1 MNLTRLVQRLGRWV
15 VFFALVLTIGIAWR
29 ATADQYLSQPPG
41 KRLLL
46 FVGSNTLGERTV
58 PELAEG
64 YLKSQKQATQVVI
77 QRTADL
83 IYVTGRLP
91 DGGAVYIEI
100 HPTGSGDC
108 FQSFLGN
115 YSAADKACDIG
126 MSSRRVRQ
134 SEADAIKEKLGSD
147 FFMQGTEPG
156 QGCEHPMGMDGVAIV
171 VRKDV
176 PISRISFSELKA
188 IYSRSMTDW
197 SQTADWKDSGASGKG
212 LPIAPFRRKEPSGT
226 LDFFKDRI
234 NPDPAPMADET
245 VIPAFVS
252 SGDLV
257 ARVAGTPGGIGFVGQ
272 GYAGAPGVKRLQ
284 VYDDLS
290 PEFMKPEEASFPDP
304 IAVQQEYYPLARVVY
319 FYTPILSVN
328 PEVEPF
334 IKYTLSE
341 EGQAVIAASGSLIKI
356 EGTLHQLAV
365 EPRISPQA
373 APAQEVPTN
382 GRQKKV
388 ILRLAGS
395 NTVGAECAVNLAYN
409 FLMGKRE
416 NPSARIEDQTTDLET
431 PEGEKARAH
440 DVMCDLHGDGMWE
453 TIQIRPTGS
462 SDAFLGLQNGDC
474 DIGMSSRPI
483 SDSEKRDL
491 LPVCGNLTQP
501 SAQFALGLDALAI
514 VVSNANAADKIT
526 VEQVRSIF
534 LGESADWSALGSGK
548 GPIQLHTRPD
558 RSGTYKYFCDS
569 VLMGAPVIASAKRH
583 AENSALAGA
592 VAADPAG
599 IGFVPMSAVGTAKT
613 LRVGHEGSQSYYM
626 PTEETVRAGNYPPQL
641 CRYVYLYVPAT
652 PPTSFS
658 VAARE
663 NWETAREFAEMS
675 QSWLGQVIVANC
687 GFVTDT
693 VMMDEAGQ
701 LRRVAGETVPQFLQR
716 LSDLEKKVQLRQ
728 VHIYPKLTD
737 GAICPRLLFDFNG
750 SVLTAESRNV
760 IERKLGPWLKMYPA
774 VAKGGL
780 IAEGWA
786 DSAGSDEACREVS
799 LKRAQNV
806 AQYVMET
813 LGYQIKAEGKGKSF
827 DPPNDSELNKQQN
840 RRVEIKA
847 AMPIT
852 VPEASPTPSKRSAR
866 KHKSE

>member
-197 SQTADWKDSGASGKG
+197 SQ
-212 LPIAPFRRKEPSGT
+212 
-226 LDFFKDRI
+226 
-234 NPDPAPMADET
+234 
-245 VIPAFVS
+245 
-252 SGDLV
+252 
-257 ARVAGTPGGIGFVGQ
+257 TPGGIGFVGQ